1 MRRMRRFGRL
11 LRAVLALQL
20 FAWVAT
26 GQAAASDVLLR
37 RYDAA
42 VAYAKRERVESE
54 VFRNLIAITPDN
66 RNLRWRTV
74 GSRRQILCVTWTD
87 KVYYPGAAMTLPKDK
102 VIWVTVVPELRS
114 FFRHHGSNGMKHTL
128 RAEQLLGLPPDFK
141 LNRFVEFW
149 VFPEDL
155 IRPSPDPEITD
166 HEAEIH
172 FRPAGRFASSKPS
185 YRKWFQRAA
194 TMSYEG
200 KRQFPWTRLGYTYDW
215 SANGHHIGLSEF
227 VVLGGAKIQVASV
240 FPNRDYLRGL

>member
-1 MRRMRRFGRL
+1 MMRIRRFGSL

-20 FAWVAT
+20 FALVPT
-26 GQAAASDVLLR
+26 GQAAASDALLR

-54 VFRNLIAITPDN
+54 VFRNLTAITPDN
-66 RNLRWRTV
+66 RKLRWRTV
-74 GSRRQILCVTWTD
+74 DSRRQVLCVTWTD
-87 KVYYPGAAMTLPKDK
+87 KVYYPGAVMTLPRDK
-102 VIWVTVVPELRS
+102 VVWVTVVPELRS
-114 FFRHHGSNGMKHTL
+114 FFRKHGSNGMNPTL

-149 VFPEDL
+149 AFPEDL

-166 HEAEIH
+166 HEAEIR
-172 FRPAGRFASSKPS
+172 FRPASRFTSSNAS
-185 YRKWFQRAA
+185 YRKWFGRAA
-194 TMSYEG
+194 AMSYEG

-215 SANGHHIGLSEF
+215 SADGHHIGLSEF

-240 FPNRDYLRGL
+240 FSNEDYLRGR